1 MSTRRA
7 RRNAL
12 TAAVGAIA
20 FTGCSPDRPKEAA
33 IRLKIIVASA
43 LTAIV
48 VGIAA
53 PGAGAADP
61 IDKGNCLSSFVNGGA
76 HGRQVSGD
84 PGGAQASGELGQF
97 LRETR
102 GRC

>member
-1 MSTRRA
+1 M
-7 RRNAL
+7 
-12 TAAVGAIA
+12 
-20 FTGCSPDRPKEAA
+20 
-33 IRLKIIVASA
+33 RLKIIVASA
-43 LTAIV
+43 LTVIV

-61 IDKGNCLSSFVNGGA
+61 ADNGNCLSSFVNGGA
-76 HGRQVSGD
+76 QGSQVGSD
-84 PGGAQASGELGQF
+84 PGGPQASGELGQF

>member
-1 MSTRRA
+1 MRASARSTRLSCALEGLGGGGGGAGGSSSFLAA
-7 RRNAL
+7 RGL
-12 TAAVGAIA
+12 TGAGIPVIA
-20 FTGCSPDRPKEAA
+20 PKPA
-33 IRLKIIVASA
+33 
-43 LTAIV
+43 
-48 VGIAA
+48 
-53 PGAGAADP
+53 GAGAADP

>member
-1 MSTRRA
+1 MRLRTI
-7 RRNAL
+7 
-12 TAAVGAIA
+12 TA
-20 FTGCSPDRPKEAA
+20 F
-33 IRLKIIVASA
+33 A

-48 VGIAA
+48 AGAAA

-61 IDKGNCLSSFVNGGA
+61 RDKGNCLSSFVNGGSQ
-76 HGRQVSGD
+76 GSQVSSE